1 MNTVA
6 GPFLLLAGLGF
17 LLSLT
22 AHVLALLGKPCPGG
36 GLVWLLHL
44 GVFVVWVPTII
55 LSRRR
60 LRGVS
65 QTKQMEA
72 LWADCPAWMRWAIRI
87 VFVYAIEFPLVHGNH
102 DRYSQTE
109 TEGDTAA
116 SGDQGILRPLDGF
129 LWRCLCYALFASP
142 KFRSGGEAL
151 KIGPPQHFLNT
162 FHTILNLRP

>member
-1 MNTVA
+1 MNTFA

-44 GVFVVWVPTII
+44 GVFAVWVPTII

-60 LRGVS
+60 LRDVS

-72 LWADCPAWMRWAIRI
+72 LWADCPAWMRWAIRT
-87 VFVYAIEFPLVHGNH
+87 VFVYAIVNFLLFMATTTATPKLKPRGTPPPAVIRGFSGHWMVFYGAAFVTL
-102 DRYSQTE
+102 YS
-109 TEGDTAA
+109 
-116 SGDQGILRPLDGF
+116 RV
-129 LWRCLCYALFASP
+129 R
-142 KFRSGGEAL
+142 KFGQVAKR
-151 KIGPPQHFLNT
+151 
-162 FHTILNLRP
+162 